1 MPGSNDPRVY
11 FAAERTLLAWVR
23 TGIAVMGLGFVVA
36 RFGLFLRIAA
46 ASAGDQVV
54 PASGA
59 NGHRSAI
66 IGVALVLVAVAM
78 MLVGAV
84 QHLRFLRTLGPAER
98 PPYYSS
104 LPAVAASAVLGV
116 IGVLLA
122 VSLLIWSY

>member
-46 ASAGDQVV
+46 ASAGDKVV

-66 IGVALVLVAVAM
+66 IGVSLVLVAVAM

-98 PPYYSS
+98 PPFYSS
-104 LPAVAASAVLGV
+104 LPAIAASAVLGV